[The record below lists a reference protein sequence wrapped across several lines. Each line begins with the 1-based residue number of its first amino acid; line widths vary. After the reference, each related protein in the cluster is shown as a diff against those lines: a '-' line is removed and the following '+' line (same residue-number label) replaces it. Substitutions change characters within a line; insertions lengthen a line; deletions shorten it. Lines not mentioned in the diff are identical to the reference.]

1 MTVISVI
8 GPDARVVEQ
17 VTAGVRA
24 LDARTGG
31 SIRRTYVA
39 GAGPGQADGVVAVVP
54 PDGGSGADG
63 AGGADLEVLR
73 AVRDAMGVVVLYA
86 PASAHALADEVGVV
100 HCTWEG
106 GSAAEPGHL
115 ARLSRVLDGMWVDAD
130 RWEADARRADAER
143 LDRVRIAVRLAADR
157 AATVLLDGLDGRD
170 GSAAGV
176 GAGELDARFR
186 ARLTVTVLEQGVD
199 MPHLAPAEPPQ
210 DAGAS
215 GGPGT
220 SSTSGVPGR
229 LVTAAAALGAG
240 VAAAAGVLRLT
251 NSLLAA
257 VAAGALVAGATAG
270 ARWWAG
276 RAARRERE
284 AVRLAATLRRH
295 WAATVTDVVARLVVP
310 PVAGT
315 VAGQVKGQVKG
326 AVS

>member
-31 SIRRTYVA
+31 STRRRYVA
-39 GAGPGQADGVVAVVP
+39 GAGPGEADGVVAVVS
-54 PDGGSGADG
+54 PDGSGGAGG

-86 PASAHALADEVGVV
+86 PASAHALTDEAGVV

-106 GSAAEPGHL
+106 DSAAAPGQL
-115 ARLSRVLDGMWVDAD
+115 AGLSSVLDTMWVDSA
-130 RWEADARRADAER
+130 RWESDARRADAER

-157 AATVLLDGLDGRD
+157 AATALLDGQD
-170 GSAAGV
+170 GSAAGFT
-176 GAGELDARFR
+176 AGELDARFR
-186 ARLTVTVLEQGVD
+186 ARLSVAVLEQGVD
-199 MPHLAPAEPPQ
+199 MPHLAPAETPQ

-215 GGPGT
+215 GAAGASGT
-220 SSTSGVPGR
+220 SGMSGMSGR

-240 VAAAAGVLRLT
+240 LAAAAGVLRLT
-251 NSLLAA
+251 DSLLAA
-257 VAAGALVAGATAG
+257 LAAGVVVAGATAG

-284 AVRLAATLRRH
+284 AARLAAALRRH

-315 VAGQVKGQVKG
+315 VKG
-326 AVS
+326 AAS

>member
-1 MTVISVI
+1 MVN
-8 GPDARVVEQ
+8 
-17 VTAGVRA
+17 
-24 LDARTGG
+24 
-31 SIRRTYVA
+31 
-39 GAGPGQADGVVAVVP
+39 
-54 PDGGSGADG
+54 
-63 AGGADLEVLR
+63 
-73 AVRDAMGVVVLYA
+73 
-86 PASAHALADEVGVV
+86 
-100 HCTWEG
+100 CTWEG
-106 GSAAEPGHL
+106 DSAADPGQL
-115 ARLSRVLDGMWVDAD
+115 VGLSGVLDGMWVDVD

-157 AATVLLDGLDGRD
+157 AATVLLDGFDGRD

-176 GAGELDARFR
+176 SAGELDARFR

-210 DAGAS
+210 DAGPS
-215 GGPGT
+215 GGSGMPGT
-220 SSTSGVPGR
+220 SGASGVPGR

-240 VAAAAGVLRLT
+240 LAAAAGVLRLT
-251 NSLLAA
+251 DSLLAG

-284 AVRLAATLRRH
+284 AARLAATLRRH

-310 PVAGT
+310 PVAGK
-315 VAGQVKGQVKG
+315 VKGQVKGQVKG